1 MALLLLL
8 LAVRRLR
15 GWDFTAGK
23 RPTCSGIPPGLP
35 EHQPGPCSGE
45 DLTPREFPDDPGSC
59 SASEK
64 TGRARV
70 LGDEEKEAASHLES
84 REGHRGGGG
93 GGRGLRFSSFP
104 RKAEGLGKGGP
115 RFPTSSKTGSERR
128 LPGAAPAWAFLGR
141 PPGLYVAS
149 TNAPLIVILLFCHG
163 GVTHSC
169 TDYAPHSTK
178 SCVA

>member
-84 REGHRGGGG
+84 REGRRGGGVG
-93 GGRGLRFSSFP
+93 GGSASLRSHGRRKVWAKEDLVFPPAARPALGDGSQAWPQPGPSRADPQGCMWPPRTLHSS
-104 RKAEGLGKGGP
+104 
-115 RFPTSSKTGSERR
+115 
-128 LPGAAPAWAFLGR
+128 
-141 PPGLYVAS
+141 
-149 TNAPLIVILLFCHG
+149 
-163 GVTHSC
+163 
-169 TDYAPHSTK
+169 
-178 SCVA
+178 